1 MRIELALQLKDN
13 EKIREEILLRQ
24 NQMKDMVGWLYPNI
38 LSSEIH
44 KLYDRIEW
52 NNTSIG
58 DFQI

>member
-1 MRIELALQLKDN
+1 MDIKLALRLNDEQ
-13 EKIREEILLRQ
+13 KIRDEILLRQ

-44 KLYDRIEW
+44 KLYDRIQW
-52 NNTSIG
+52 INTSIG

>member
-1 MRIELALQLKDN
+1 MDIKYALRLNDEQ
-13 EKIREEILLRQ
+13 KIRDEIRLRQ

-52 NNTSIG
+52 INTSIG